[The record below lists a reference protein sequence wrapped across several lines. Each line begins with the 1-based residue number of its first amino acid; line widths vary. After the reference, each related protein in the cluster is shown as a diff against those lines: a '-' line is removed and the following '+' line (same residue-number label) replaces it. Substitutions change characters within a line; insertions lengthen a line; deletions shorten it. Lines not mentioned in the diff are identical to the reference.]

1 MKKLKRGKQPE
12 KRNQR
17 RKEKMK
23 QKNKRKKGGM
33 EQKGWFA
40 RKNGVMQFSCRL
52 SNLMLKLLA

>member
-1 MKKLKRGKQPE
+1 MKKLKRGKHPE

-17 RKEKMK
+17 RKEKNETEK
-23 QKNKRKKGGM
+23 QTKKGGM
-33 EQKGWFA
+33 EQKGWFV